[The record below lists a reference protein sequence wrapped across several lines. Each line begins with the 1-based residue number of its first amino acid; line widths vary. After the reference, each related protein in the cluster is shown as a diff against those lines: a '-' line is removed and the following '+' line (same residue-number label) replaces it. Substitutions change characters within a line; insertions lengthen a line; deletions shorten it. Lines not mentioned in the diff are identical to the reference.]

1 MSPDYFLLPVA
12 LILLIAAAISMEKR
26 GDSKTNSWMHTFGC
40 WTAIIIAVWMLTW
53 WGFHYVYNHD
63 KLSTWIP
70 PNEFGDMFG
79 ALTCLFSGIAIAGVI
94 AMLRQQHEEMKETRD
109 EFAAQTKQFEEQTQQ
124 FKEQIELARQAQLRD
139 DFYRRISIL
148 QQLEE
153 SIAYTYKKRNPT
165 RNNEEYD
172 VTEYG
177 IEAIAH
183 FYKNNAR
190 ILDAIKENYST
201 LPYIAADGR
210 THNETL
216 LVWKQNVLD
225 LLDDVKGIKSHKE
238 IILSRLSSHGKALI
252 VFLSPDKPGTKKL
265 FQPSDFPDELPG
277 KKTLEYYH
285 KIISIKLQHHIHG
298 ERARNRVTKF
308 ILDNPPP
315 PKPQS

>member
-1 MSPDYFLLPVA
+1 METKKNISFVKPFL
-12 LILLIAAAISMEKR
+12 
-26 GDSKTNSWMHTFGC
+26 
-40 WTAIIIAVWMLTW
+40 W
-53 WGFHYVYNHD
+53 WGIGVVTIIGAYWGIVRFIYKVNYFTPW
-63 KLSTWIP
+63 LE

-79 ALTCLFSGIAIAGVI
+79 FLSCLFSGLAFAGLIVTI
-94 AMLRQQHEEMKETRD
+94 RQQRD
-109 EFAAQTKQFEEQTQQ
+109 DLELQRQELKRANDEAEAQTKQFEEQTQQ
-124 FKEQIELARQAQLRD
+124 FKEQIELARQAQIRD

-183 FYKNNAR
+183 FYKNNAK
-190 ILDAIKENYST
+190 ILDAIKENCST
-201 LPYIAADGR
+201 LSHIAADEG

-216 LVWKQNVLD
+216 LVWKQNVLA
-225 LLDDVKGIKSHKE
+225 LLDDVKDIESHKE

-277 KKTLEYYH
+277 KKTLKYYH

-298 ERARNRVTKF
+298 ERAKNRVTKF